1 MLCQKRWLKQEILL
15 TKTSWFCTSKKC
27 RYSTYI
33 FMIDKFHE
41 LELAISS
48 FGMSDILEWT
58 RELLDSNILLGDGVI
73 SRTAQTN
80 REQIKNKYQEGYYLT
95 VMRNFTDNCY
105 RQRGKMIRN
114 HQDQISGVTDH
125 KERSLYFVTHL

>member
-1 MLCQKRWLKQEILL
+1 
-15 TKTSWFCTSKKC
+15 
-27 RYSTYI
+27 
-33 FMIDKFHE
+33 MIDKFHE

-48 FGMSDILEWT
+48 LGMSDILEWT

-80 REQIKNKYQEGYYLT
+80 REKIKNKYQEGYYLT
-95 VMRNFTDNCY
+95 VMRNFTNNCY

-125 KERSLYFVTHL
+125 SETFSQPFIL